1 MATSAIMQIR
11 RIKALDL
18 RLAGASYRTI
28 AAACDVSLRTAM
40 TDVLAAL
47 KETMAEPAAVV
58 RQQELERLDRI
69 MLRHYAAS
77 IATGDIRHTEI
88 VLKIMD
94 RRARL
99 LGLDAPV
106 RVALSL
112 DDKAQVV
119 ASKMGVTIEE
129 ARAAVMEAEVILSG
143 G

>member
-1 MATSAIMQIR
+1 M
-11 RIKALDL
+11 
-18 RLAGASYRTI
+18 TI
-28 AAACDVSLRTAM
+28 ASDF
-40 TDVLAAL
+40 
-47 KETMAEPAAVV
+47 
-58 RQQELERLDRI
+58 
-69 MLRHYAAS
+69 S
-77 IATGDIRHTEI
+77 ISATGDIRHTEI